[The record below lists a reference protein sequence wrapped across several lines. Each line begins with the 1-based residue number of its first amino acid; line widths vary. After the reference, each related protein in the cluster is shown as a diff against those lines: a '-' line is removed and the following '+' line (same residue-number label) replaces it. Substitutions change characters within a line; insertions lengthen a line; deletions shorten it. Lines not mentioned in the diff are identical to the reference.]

1 MSRPLT
7 SFLLDAHRAL
17 TSGGITELSHDCI
30 LRGGKAAEFA
40 LSLLT
45 ALGVSKGTLGNARL
59 LFPFF
64 YFLMPPLRDMRSELP
79 RHLRGYWDRLL
90 TGELIAAQE
99 DLIHW
104 HSAVKTATHI
114 YAESA
119 ANGFL
124 PYPVVQ
130 VTAHPDGSIHLTRL
144 AGDCDLK
151 TAVPSEIA
159 HRVKYNKRGNQPA
172 PNDEVLLLGHFDP
185 HGLAMMAASYL
196 HLRSLGVENIL
207 PVCGYEET
215 GDYGKF
221 WKRILPR
228 LVTNERRFTHA
239 VLVDITV
246 YSRDHGRTIR
256 GLESAAQAGVQVHLV
271 DHHLDTLECVPEMLA
286 TGAEVVLA
294 DIPGCF
300 YGDEITQQ
308 NLPYCLL
315 GAMGD
320 RDIPIRHRL
329 EDRSALELPMRNTL
343 DDALS
348 NLTNLMHSVSP
359 PPREFKKLP
368 IFPARDIVESVAGG
382 IERFAANLQR
392 ICEEGYAVPVK
403 LDEQPARTQDRA
415 FAAGQHWFVPR
426 RENKANATAQEPELA
441 ELGAVLLVTEQ
452 LPMLGRGWYEALEK
466 LISLHESCHF
476 ALAGRYLTGR
486 GFNFLCLKDWRK
498 LTLPPPLAFVPEE
511 ERAHTVGHYGAF
523 WSNLGDVANAESK
536 LTSFIKEVNRYLG
549 VKGGRVQAAVRRT
562 LLRILDS
569 PPKANRP
576 AAQQINNQIR

>member
-1 MSRPLT
+1 M
-7 SFLLDAHRAL
+7 LDTHRAL

-30 LRGGKAAEFA
+30 LRGAKAAEFA

-64 YFLMPPLRDMRSELP
+64 HFLMPSLRDARSELP

-90 TGELIAAQE
+90 TGELIATDR
-99 DLIHW
+99 DLLRW
-104 HSAVKTATHI
+104 QSAVGTAVSI
-114 YAESA
+114 FAESC

-124 PYPVVQ
+124 PHPVVQ
-130 VTAHPDGSIHLTRL
+130 VTARPDGSIHLTRL

-159 HRVKYNKRGNQPA
+159 HRVKCTERGNQPA
-172 PNDEVLLLGHFDP
+172 PNDEVLLLGHFDA

-221 WKRILPR
+221 WKRTLPR
-228 LVTNERRFTHA
+228 LVSNERRFTHA

-246 YSRDHGRTIR
+246 YSRDHSRTIR

-271 DHHLDTLECVPEMLA
+271 DHHLDTLECVPDMLA

-300 YGDEITQQ
+300 YGDEISSQ

-320 RDIPIRHRL
+320 RDIPIRHWL
-329 EDRSALELPMRNTL
+329 GSLSALEPPMRRTL

-348 NLTNLMHSVSP
+348 NLTGLMHSVSP

-368 IFPARDIVESVAGG
+368 IFPAHDIVESAADGV
-382 IERFAANLQR
+382 EQFAANLQR
-392 ICEEGYAVPVK
+392 ICKDGYAVPVK
-403 LDEQPARTQDRA
+403 PDEQVARTQDKA
-415 FAAGQHWFVPR
+415 FAAGQHWFIPQC
-426 RENKANATAQEPELA
+426 ENKANATVEEPKLA

-452 LPMLGRGWYEALEK
+452 LPMLGRGWYEALEN
-466 LISLHESCHF
+466 LISLHESCHY

-498 LTLPPPLAFVPEE
+498 LRLPPPLAFVPEE
-511 ERAHTVGHYGAF
+511 GRGQTVGHYGAF
-523 WSNLGDVANAESK
+523 WFNFGEAADAERM
-536 LTSFIKEVNRYLG
+536 LTSFIKAVNRYLG

-562 LLRILDS
+562 LLRILDT
-569 PPKANRP
+569 PPKAKRP
-576 AAQQINNQIR
+576 AAEQTNNQTR